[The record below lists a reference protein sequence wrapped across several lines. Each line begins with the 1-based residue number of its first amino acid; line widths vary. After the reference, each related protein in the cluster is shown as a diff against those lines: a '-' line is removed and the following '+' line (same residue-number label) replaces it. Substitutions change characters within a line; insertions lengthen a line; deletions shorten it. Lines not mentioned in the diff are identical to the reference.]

1 MALIELKNVT
11 KTYGTEGAT
20 FEALKG
26 LNLQIED
33 GEFLALMGPSGS
45 GKSTTMNIAACLD
58 TLTSGSYLFQDI
70 VHQEHEL
77 DEQDDLPMQVAD
89 HEPRV

>member
-33 GEFLALMGPSGS
+33 GEFLALMGPSG
-45 GKSTTMNIAACLD
+45 
-58 TLTSGSYLFQDI
+58 
-70 VHQEHEL
+70 
-77 DEQDDLPMQVAD
+77 
-89 HEPRV
+89 